1 MDLKEFYQG
10 LSDEAKEKLKA
21 CKSEE
26 EALQVLKD
34 EKIELDPDLLDAVSG
49 GMGNE
54 STGSCSSLYC
64 GDHCACN

>member
-1 MDLKEFYQG
+1 LDLKEFYQG

-54 STGSCSSLYC
+54 STGGCSYLYC
-64 GDHCACN
+64 DHCACN

>member
-10 LSDEAKEKLKA
+10 LSDDTKEKLKA

-34 EKIELDPDLLDAVSG
+34 ENIELDPEVLDTISG

-54 STGSCSSLYC
+54 STGGCSYLYC
-64 GDHCACN
+64 DHCACN